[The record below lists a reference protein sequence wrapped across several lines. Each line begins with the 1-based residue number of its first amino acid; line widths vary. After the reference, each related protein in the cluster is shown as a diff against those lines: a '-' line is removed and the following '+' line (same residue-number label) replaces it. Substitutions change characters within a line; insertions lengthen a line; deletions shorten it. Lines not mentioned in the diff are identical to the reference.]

1 MTLVSIGILIFVLFI
16 ANACTVPQIAPADN
30 AEQET
35 VMDETQES
43 ETDVQMVSDETN
55 ETADEVAEENDKAG
69 TSSTLEV
76 TGTYNGI
83 PVGFT
88 EDGYPFRGSPDA
100 PITIYEYS
108 DYQCPFCRRHF
119 AQTEPALDEAYVQSG
134 QVRFVFMDFPL
145 EQIHPNAPIASEAAL
160 CVADQG
166 AAEFWQMHALLFET
180 QQEWSRLPDPNTFFT
195 ELAQDIG
202 VDLIDYETC
211 MADGK
216 TGAMV
221 EMAFQRGRSLAF
233 TGTPSFQFIM
243 EETGDAYNLVGA
255 QPFDRFA
262 QWIDAMA
269 AGEAPQGAET
279 ARDDGSG
286 NGGEGEIPF
295 WATAEGLA
303 PDPERPGM
311 TVAGDAYRGS
321 EDAPVVVIEY
331 SDFQCPYCRRH
342 TTGTQPIL
350 DETFVETGQVRWVFK
365 HFPLNIHPQ
374 APAAGVA
381 AECAGEQGQFWE
393 MHHVLFEDI
402 SAWSSGANEAFIA
415 LAEQLDVDIDV
426 FTACLDNTEMLDR
439 VESDFA
445 DGRPFVRG
453 TPTFIVMA
461 GGQGRIIPGAL
472 PAESFVDALQ
482 GVIDGS
488 Q

>member
-1 MTLVSIGILIFVLFI
+1 MSLLSVGTLIFVLFI
-16 ANACTVPQIAPADN
+16 ANACAVPQIVPAEN
-30 AEQET
+30 ADQDSE
-35 VMDETQES
+35 MAETQER
-43 ETDVQMVSDETN
+43 EAEVQVVSDETN
-55 ETADEVAEENDKAG
+55 ETANEATGENDNSG
-69 TSSTLEV
+69 TGGMWEV

-100 PITIYEYS
+100 SVTIYEYS

-119 AQTEPALDEAYVQSG
+119 AQTEPALDETYVQSG

-166 AAEFWQMHALLFET
+166 AAEFWQMHSLIFET
-180 QQEWSRLPDPNTFFT
+180 QQGWSRLPDPNTFFT
-195 ELAQDIG
+195 ELAQEIG

-216 TGAMV
+216 TEAMV
-221 EMAFQRGRSLAF
+221 EMAFQRGRSLEF
-233 TGTPSFQFIM
+233 TGTPSFQFIA

-262 QWIDAMA
+262 QWIDTII
-269 AGEAPQGAET
+269 AGEIPSGVET
-279 ARDDGSG
+279 PLSG
-286 NGGEGEIPF
+286 GGEGEGEIPF

-303 PDPERPGM
+303 SDPDRPGM
-311 TVAGDAYRGS
+311 TIAGDAYRGS

-374 APAAGVA
+374 VPAAGVA

-393 MHHVLFEDI
+393 MHHILFEDM

-415 LAEQLDVDIDV
+415 LAERLDVDIDA
-426 FTACLDNTEMLDR
+426 FALCLDNTEMMDR

-472 PAESFVDALQ
+472 PADNFVEALQ
-482 GVIDGS
+482 SVIDGS